1 LRAVSESTG
10 AAGVFLSLVEAGTV
24 GVGLVSAACDT
35 LLIAKSNRRE
45 KRKTPREAAG
55 ISRIRNITAL
65 R

>member
-1 LRAVSESTG
+1 
-10 AAGVFLSLVEAGTV
+10 VEAGTV
-24 GVGLVSAACDT
+24 GVGLVSTACDT